1 MSRALNVVIEFK
13 CQDEWKTFN
22 PVIDGKQFKFT
33 YFQGCIRDFF
43 SEEVPILG
51 YPKNMSSE
59 SKKILDEEFDYCGE
73 QTYINHNELNVLLDK
88 KIEHYKARLQKAQ
101 KNSSICH
108 KLDDIMSEL
117 MKKEN
122 KDLKEL
128 QKLTIEMQEV
138 FDTSDNQD
146 DIDYYEE
153 TIENLDYIKERFTVL
168 SEMVSIVYDLYGE
181 PEVRFITN
189 IG

>member
-1 MSRALNVVIEFK
+1 MSRALNVIIEFK

-22 PVIDGKQFKFT
+22 PVVDGKSFGYT

-43 SEEVPILG
+43 SEEVPVLG
-51 YPKNMSSE
+51 YPKTMSE
-59 SKKILDEEFDYCGE
+59 ETKQILGGDFDYCGS
-73 QTYINHNELNVLLDK
+73 QTFVYAKDLFTLIDK
-88 KIEHYKARLQKAQ
+88 KREYYKARLQKAQ

-117 MKKEN
+117 MKNEN

-138 FDTSDNQD
+138 FDANDNQD

-153 TIENLDYIKERFTVL
+153 TIENLNYIKETFNAL

>member
-1 MSRALNVVIEFK
+1 MSRALNVIIEFK
-13 CQDEWKTFN
+13 CKDQWKLFN
-22 PVIDGKQFKFT
+22 PIVDNKPFKFT

-51 YPKNMSSE
+51 YPKNMSNE
-59 SKKILDEEFDYCGE
+59 AKGILGEEFDYCGE
-73 QTYINHNELNVLLDK
+73 QTYINHNELNILLDK

-108 KLDDIMSEL
+108 KLDDVMSEL

-138 FDTSDNQD
+138 FDTNETQD

-153 TIENLDYIKERFTVL
+153 TIENLNYIKEKFNTL
-168 SEMVSIVYDLYGE
+168 SDMVDIVYDLYGE
-181 PEVRFITN
+181 TEVRFITN
-189 IG
+189 IC